1 MISFSNYIKKR
12 KHKICINFIK
22 ELKQFLIN
30 NANNVTLD
38 KRIFSLYY
46 FLSCHTN
53 FDDII
58 ISLNRFLK
66 AKKNYSFSELMIIR
80 IFKFKLEYPILWLNV
95 FIKG

>member
-1 MISFSNYIKKR
+1 MNFFS
-12 KHKICINFIK
+12 NFIK
-22 ELKQFLIN
+22 RRKFKLYYQLIAELKYFLAV

-46 FLSCHTN
+46 FLSCHGN

-58 ISLNRFLK
+58 VSLNRFIK
-66 AKKNYSFSELMIIR
+66 AKSSYTKNEMAIIR
-80 IFKFKLEYPILWLNV
+80 LIKFKLEFPILWMNK